1 MAEAPESTV
10 EKYLKV
16 ISQYDNEFKK
26 WEGRTVKILKRYR
39 DDTRSQTNNESA
51 RFNILWSNVQ
61 TLKPAVY
68 ARMPKADVSRRF
80 GDDDP
85 VGRVGSLL
93 IERCLDYE
101 IEHYTDFRSSMSNC
115 VEDRFL
121 GGRGIAWVRYE
132 PHIVA
137 QDEPQDGLQITEDLE
152 PPEVAEGSPQGPM
165 DQTAGAEAEP
175 AERIAYECCPA
186 DYVYWKDFGHTPAR
200 TWEEVGQ
207 VWRWVYMTQDA
218 LKARFPDKWKTIPLD
233 NAPEPLVRSGNP
245 NKGADK
251 AKICE
256 MWDKETGK
264 VIWLSKGL
272 PDVIEEVEGPLE
284 LENFFPC
291 PKPLYATTT
300 SDSLVPVP
308 DFVLYQDQ
316 ANELDILSDRID
328 GLVKALKVRGVYDAS
343 QPALQRLLTEGDNNA
358 LIPVDKW
365 GAFSEK
371 NGLKGSIDIMPLND
385 FASCLLQ
392 CYQARADIKS
402 QVYEIT
408 GISDIIRGASVASET
423 ATAQE
428 IKGQYAGLRLK
439 AMQETVALFASDLL
453 RLKAQII
460 CTKYQPETILAYAAA
475 DQLSDADKALV
486 PQALALIKN
495 DPLKTFR
502 IEVMADSLVQLDE
515 AQNKKDRMEFA
526 NAWANFLREAVPA
539 GQQVP
544 EMVPSIIAM
553 GKFIVGG
560 FKQARAIEG
569 TLDQALE
576 ALKQKAANAAQQPP
590 QPNPEVLK
598 EQARAQSDAQ
608 LTQMEGQMAA
618 QVEQIR
624 AQSAAQVESIRAQSE
639 AAARQHEAQVELMRT
654 QMEQRFD
661 AWEAT
666 LKSQTAIQVANIG
679 AESAETTAEISA
691 NTALAKQ
698 YASNDE
704 VSEPSSS
711 I

>member
-1 MAEAPESTV
+1 MAQEAAGAD
-10 EKYLKV
+10 KYLKI
-16 ISQYDNEFKK
+16 ISKYDNEFKK
-26 WEGRTVKILKRYR
+26 WEGRNVKILKRYR

-68 ARMPKADVSRRF
+68 ARMPKASVSRRF

-101 IEHYTDFRSSMSNC
+101 IEHHTDFRSSMSNC

-132 PHIVA
+132 PHIVT

-152 PPEVAEGSPQGPM
+152 PPEVEAGAPAGPM

-175 AERIAYECCPA
+175 AERIAYECSPT

-218 LKARFPDKWKTIPLD
+218 LKARFPKKWKSIPLD
-233 NAPEPLVRSGNP
+233 NAPEPLVRSSNP

-256 MWDKETGK
+256 LWDKETGK

-272 PDVIEEVEGPLE
+272 PDVIEEVEDPLE

-343 QPALQRLLTEGDNNA
+343 QPALQRLLTEGDNNT
-358 LIPVDKW
+358 LVPVDKW

-439 AMQETVALFASDLL
+439 AMQESVALFASDLL

-460 CTKYQPETILAYAAA
+460 CYKYQPETILAYAAA
-475 DQLSDADKALV
+475 DQLSEADQALI
-486 PQALALIKN
+486 PQALDLIKN

-502 IEVMADSLVQLDE
+502 IEVAADSLVALDE
-515 AQNKKDRMEFA
+515 QQTKKDRVEFL
-526 NAWANFLREAVPA
+526 NAFSNFMREAVPA
-539 GQQVP
+539 GQQSP
-544 EMVPSIIAM
+544 EMVPTLMAM
-553 GKFIVGG
+553 VKFGVGG
-560 FKQARAIEG
+560 FKQARTIEG
-569 TLDQALE
+569 TIDQALE
-576 ALKQKAANAAQQPP
+576 AMKQKAANAAQQPP

-624 AQSAAQVESIRAQSE
+624 AQSAAQVETIRAQSE
-639 AAARQHEAQVELMRT
+639 AAARQQEAMMAERELMM
-654 QMEQRFD
+654 QQRFD

-711 I
+711 E